1 MKVQCEYCQNMVEA
15 GGDKICP
22 YCGSPLPAAPEKPA
36 GPAPSSGGGLRPAL
50 LLLPVILAASAF
62 LLLRGVV
69 SVPVKD
75 GPLKTTRISISDALD
90 AVNSGAAGGEAYQAA
105 ISYYLEGGQIDAA
118 YQAAWDLMEGG
129 GPYMEW
135 CVQEFSVFG
144 RQDLAARLAMAGD
157 AMSGAQELYPLTA
170 DTSLDKLLPDS
181 PLCQAME
188 LALGRTAGE
197 ITLADL
203 QAVTGLSI
211 GRRDAVSGAQEI
223 GVAFDEDGLELNTIT
238 VEFTGEARG
247 LGSVCFQGLRRL
259 TLNDSNVRTRE
270 DLLLPGLREL
280 SIPLPMDAENLL
292 RFVHLQK
299 LERLQVGGPSLV
311 SLEGLDQLPA
321 LRELSLFDT
330 GLTDLSVLAVQRQLT
345 HLELRDND
353 QLTSVASLSQAS
365 HLKSL
370 TLSGASLA
378 DLSPLAALS
387 GLERL
392 CVTGTAI
399 CDAAFLTGMTGLRSL
414 VLTENRELGA
424 VPELAVLSGL
434 EELTLDSDEA
444 FASPQDMEGLTALR
458 ALKLRAS
465 KKLSFLRPLRQ
476 LEELTVYSY
485 EAAWDISELSQFQNL
500 RRLSLS
506 GGSDF
511 YDSYTVSLEG
521 LEGLRELPLEELDLR
536 GKKIYGPLDPVL
548 EIGTLRTLNLS
559 GAFSEGTDYSG
570 FANLTQLRELDLSGY
585 QDMVDTPPGPDEEY
599 WSYRAGPAGAF
610 VSRLGALTGLER
622 LSLAGCGAEEIRG
635 LETLTSLQYLDLSG
649 NQLTDISPLAEL
661 SGLRYVNLSGNRIGD
676 YSPVENRTGLTLIR

>member
-36 GPAPSSGGGLRPAL
+36 DPAPSSGGGLRPAL

-299 LERLQVGGPSLV
+299 LERLQVGV

-414 VLTENRELGA
+414 VLRENRE
-424 VPELAVLSGL
+424 
-434 EELTLDSDEA
+434 
-444 FASPQDMEGLTALR
+444 LR

-570 FANLTQLRELDLSGY
+570 FTNLTQLRELDLSGY

-622 LSLAGCGAEEIRG
+622 LSLAGCGAEEISG